1 MVNLKR
7 SPTDDQTVASETD
20 ASQSVT
26 VNEENEQLQE
36 VMSDNLELMLEI
48 IMKVREDEDFAK
60 SVYADCPRLQHLLDQ
75 HPDLRPIF
83 EDPKIVRINF
93 ETVYRKAGG
102 RLPEDKVSVFAA
114 ASEKFKKTAS
124 YVVDHP
130 AFKVF
135 QFLVFLKKCYTFVVG
150 FGANAVRAMLSGM
163 FGSGEY
169 NSGSSTENN
178 INSNVEDQFQDAGL
192 GSADDLH
199 KEGLYKAAEHMEDPD
214 VREKMNS
221 LVDGD
226 PDKLSD
232 AIENDVELRSLRES
246 NALCAELMS
255 DPSTMRILVDPEN
268 LRALGDCPDLIEMDF
283 ADPGWK
289 PDPFDAVPFDDTVTP
304 GIAPDITPE
313 LDPGVGSQVLEEM
326 ELDDETNAANKKHEN
341 DQGDEETEQQEGTM
355 ASRGGYMAG
364 IAGLGAGVYS
374 LATGNFALPG
384 VDTFLSGDVVTD
396 AVNESVDAVAEK
408 SSHDAEEEEDEEIKE
423 TPKTE
428 VAAS

>member
-1 MVNLKR
+1 
-7 SPTDDQTVASETD
+7 
-20 ASQSVT
+20 
-26 VNEENEQLQE
+26 
-36 VMSDNLELMLEI
+36 
-48 IMKVREDEDFAK
+48 MKVREDEDFAR

-102 RLPEDKVSVFAA
+102 RLPEDKVSVFAL

-124 YVVDHP
+124 YVVEHP

-135 QFLVFLKKCYTFVVG
+135 QFLVFLKKCYTFIVG

-169 NSGSSTENN
+169 NSGSNSENN
-178 INSNVEDQFQDAGL
+178 VTSNVEDQFQDAGL

-283 ADPGWK
+283 ADPSWK
-289 PDPFDAVPFDDTVTP
+289 PDPFDAVAFDDT
-304 GIAPDITPE
+304 ITPE
-313 LDPGVGSQVLEEM
+313 LDTGMGSQVLEEM
-326 ELDDETNAANKKHEN
+326 ELDDETNAANKKQEN
-341 DQGDEETEQQEGTM
+341 DQADEETEGQEGTM

-384 VDTFLSGDVVTD
+384 VDTFLSGDVLTD
-396 AVNESVDAVAEK
+396 VVNDQVDAVAEK
-408 SSHDAEEEEDEEIKE
+408 SSHDTEDDEEIKE
-423 TPKTE
+423 TP
-428 VAAS
+428 AAES